1 MGGRR
6 SYSIKSFIRSGPG
19 IPAQKANLTKAIQN
33 DDIAGIARSSA
44 NLLTQHR
51 DLAKIF
57 ILSQKL
63 LESIKSR
70 YKSEDLDTV
79 KQISIRVRSDWAQ
92 YKRAFNIESD
102 KIIDDAVIFSVS
114 KFFKDRKR

>member
-6 SYSIKSFIRSGPG
+6 TYSIKSFIKSGPG
-19 IPAQKANLTKAIQN
+19 IPAQEANLTKAIKN
-33 DDIAGIARSSA
+33 DDLPGITRSSV
-44 NLLTQHR
+44 NLLAEHR

-63 LESIKSR
+63 VEKIKSQ
-70 YKSEDLDTV
+70 YKGLELDSV
-79 KQISIRVRSDWAQ
+79 KEISQKVRSDWAQ
-92 YKRAFNIESD
+92 YKRSNDIESD

-114 KFFKDRKR
+114 RFLKERKR

>member
-6 SYSIKSFIRSGPG
+6 SYSIKSFVRTGPG
-19 IPAQKANLTKAIQN
+19 TTAQKANLTKAIQN
-33 DDIAGIARSSA
+33 DNLPGITRSSV
-44 NLLTQHR
+44 NLLAEHR

-63 LESIKSR
+63 LESIKSQ

-79 KQISIRVRSDWAQ
+79 KQISQKVRSDWAE
-92 YKRAFNIESD
+92 YKRSHSVDSD

-114 KFFKDRKR
+114 KFFKERKR

>member
-6 SYSIKSFIRSGPG
+6 SYSIKSFIRRGPG
-19 IPAQKANLTKAIQN
+19 IPAQEANLTKAIQHE
-33 DDIAGIARSSA
+33 DLPAITRSSV
-44 NLLTQHR
+44 NLLSEHR

-63 LESIKSR
+63 LEKIKSQ
-70 YKSEDLDTV
+70 YKSKDLDTV
-79 KQISIRVRSDWAQ
+79 KQISIKVRSDWAQ
-92 YKRAFNIESD
+92 FKRSKDIESD

-114 KFFKDRKR
+114 KFLKEKKR

>member
-6 SYSIKSFIRSGPG
+6 SYSIKSFVRSGPG
-19 IPAQKANLTKAIQN
+19 IPAQKANLTKAIQH
-33 DDIAGIARSSA
+33 DDVPGITRSSV
-44 NLLTQHR
+44 NLLSQHR

-57 ILSQKL
+57 LFSEKL
-63 LESIKSR
+63 LGEIKSK

-79 KQISIRVRSDWAQ
+79 KQISIKVRSDWAL
-92 YKRAFNIESD
+92 YKRSHEIESD

-114 KFFKDRKR
+114 KFLRERKR

>member
-6 SYSIKSFIRSGPG
+6 SYSIKSFVRGGPG

-33 DDIAGIARSSA
+33 DDLTGIARSSA
-44 NLLTQHR
+44 NLLAQHR

-63 LESIKSR
+63 LESIKTQ

-79 KQISIRVRSDWAQ
+79 KQISIKVRSDWAQ
-92 YKRAFNIESD
+92 YKRSHEIESD

-114 KFFKDRKR
+114 KFFKERKR

>member
-6 SYSIKSFIRSGPG
+6 SYSIKSFVRSGPG
-19 IPAQKANLTKAIQN
+19 IPAQKANLTKAIHN
-33 DDIAGIARSSA
+33 DDLPGITRSSV

-63 LESIKSR
+63 LEKIKTQHKSEELDSVKEISIK
-70 YKSEDLDTV
+70 
-79 KQISIRVRSDWAQ
+79 VRSDWAQ
-92 YKRAFNIESD
+92 YKRSNEIVSD

-114 KFFKDRKR
+114 KFLKERKR